1 MKTEP
6 PKPPAPPRHPLR
18 QLRDI
23 LGWSRE
29 KFAAETGISQATVQN
44 IERGVAPLTEEAA
57 FAIEA
62 ATSCNAKALEQSAET
77 WRMLKNEEG
86 ELFQRAEKSL
96 SATAA
101 AEKKMR
107 PLRLDCQPFTAQE
120 YINYQHTNLPQEGVE
135 GALQDLGLRLD
146 LLLRPLAGQP
156 HRFRRMYRYLVQVL
170 NKARDE
176 KGPTPEDMAAYAMT
190 RGKAVLDTKTIG
202 ELMRIPEVAESPQWK
217 TSRAVERFGPG
228 EKAHLVHE
236 QYPFWP
242 EVEVLEDAETYLVP
256 DHVFGERTVWRITLP
271 DGKPLAIVINGT
283 RAVGLQARLTDEMIE
298 VKKEERAAKAKPKP
312 AK

>member
-1 MKTEP
+1 MGAMKTQA
-6 PKPPAPPRHPLR
+6 PKPSAPPRHPLR

-29 KFAAETGISQATVQN
+29 RFAAETGISQATVQN

-62 ATSCNAKALEQSAET
+62 ATSCNAKALEQGAET
-77 WRMLKNEEG
+77 WRSLKNDAENH
-86 ELFQRAEKSL
+86 FQRSEKSP
-96 SATAA
+96 SAA
-101 AEKKMR
+101 AAVEKKVR
-107 PLRLDCQPFTAQE
+107 PVRLDGNPFTAQD
-120 YINYQHTNLPQEGVE
+120 YINYQRAKLTQEGVE

-217 TSRAVERFGPG
+217 ASRAVERFGPG

-283 RAVGLQARLTDEMIE
+283 RAVGLQARHTDEMIE
-298 VKKEERAAKAKPKP
+298 VKKKSVPPRRS
-312 AK
+312 